1 MFPPNAPHPDWDKS
15 KEYMANNL
23 VVYAITGRK
32 RLLKVGK
39 RMTLRDVCEK
49 SGVDAEGNS
58 DGLEMK
64 EGCLNFVVL
73 VKGDVE
79 TEWIEDFKRSRDSH

>member
-1 MFPPNAPHPDWDKS
+1 
-15 KEYMANNL
+15 
-23 VVYAITGRK
+23 
-32 RLLKVGK
+32 
-39 RMTLRDVCEK
+39 MTLRDVCEK